1 MAMAMSRIPY
11 RDTGFFSTLIC
22 DLVEKHPA
30 LDDMVSRHPSIASF
44 GPQLKEKGEQFPA
57 AHRSVLTETLEKQYI
72 DLPFSEEVSANITLL
87 KNKSTFTVTT
97 GHQLNLFTGPLYFVF
112 KIISTIN
119 LCKQLKERY
128 PENDF
133 VPIYWMATED
143 HDFEEISYFN
153 FHGKKIKW
161 SKESKGAVGRLAID
175 DLKPLLD
182 LFEDSIGTNTA
193 ALQLKEW
200 INTSYRSSA
209 SLAEATL
216 RLVHQLFCSRGL
228 VILDADSPNLK
239 QLFTPYVRTELKEG
253 QCEKSVLTTIES
265 LQKNY
270 SDQYTPQVNPREI
283 NLFYLTDEVRERIV
297 RTPKGY
303 ETVESKIAFSN
314 AEMEEEIKLH
324 PERFSPNVLM
334 RPLYQEVI
342 LPNLCYIGGGG
353 EIAYWLQ
360 LKDYFSSQQILFPML
375 LLRNSAV
382 LVPEKTAKKI
392 NKLKLKQRDLFLKR
406 TPLIN
411 KKIRQISNIDLDL
424 QHLKQKLKEQFD
436 ELEALVN
443 ETDASFAGTVAA
455 QKQKQF
461 NGIDAL
467 EKRLLKAQ
475 KRKLVDH
482 VQRLGELHET
492 IFPGETLQER
502 NNNFFQF
509 YLAHGEDI
517 LALLFASLDP
527 LQLEFS
533 WIELP

>member
-1 MAMAMSRIPY
+1 MSLSRIPY
-11 RDTGFFSTLIC
+11 SDTGFFSTLIC
-22 DLVEKHPA
+22 DLVQQHPA
-30 LDDMVSRHPSIASF
+30 LNEMIGRHPSIASF
-44 GPQLKEKGEQFPA
+44 AQQLKEKKEQYPA
-57 AHRSVLTETLEKQYI
+57 EHRTVLCEKLEKQYK
-72 DLPFSEEVSANITLL
+72 DLPFSEKVSTNITLL
-87 KNKSTFTVTT
+87 KNKNTFTVTT
-97 GHQLNLFTGPLYFVF
+97 GHQLNLFTGPLYFVY

-153 FHGKKIKW
+153 FKGKKVKW
-161 SKESKGAVGRLAID
+161 SRESKGAVGRLPLD

-182 LFEDSIGTNTA
+182 LFEDSIGTNA
-193 ALQLKEW
+193 AAFQLKEW
-200 INTSYRSSA
+200 IKSSYRSST

-216 RLVHQLFCSRGL
+216 RLVHQLFSTHGL
-228 VILDADSPNLK
+228 VILDADCTDLK
-239 QLFTPYVRTELKEG
+239 KLFLPYVRTELEEG
-253 QCEKSVLTTIES
+253 QCEKTVLTSIET
-265 LQKNY
+265 LKQNY
-270 SDQYTPQVNPREI
+270 SDQYTPQVNPRAI
-283 NLFYLTDEVRERIV
+283 NLFYLTDTSRERIV
-297 RTPKGY
+297 RTQKGY
-303 ETVESKIAFSN
+303 ETVDTKIEFSP
-314 AEMEEEIKLH
+314 AQMEDEIELH

-360 LKDYFSSQQILFPML
+360 LKDYFTSQHILFPML

-392 NKLKLKQRDLFLKR
+392 DKLKLTRQDFFLKR
-406 TPLIN
+406 TSLIN
-411 KKIRQISNIDLDL
+411 KKIRQISNINLDL
-424 QHLKQKLKEQFD
+424 QHFKEILQEQFSALD
-436 ELEALVN
+436 ALVN

-461 NGIDAL
+461 NGIDTL

-482 VQRLGELHET
+482 VQRLSELHET
-492 IFPGETLQER
+492 IFPGESLQER

-509 YLAHGEDI
+509 YLEYGDDI
-517 LALLFASLDP
+517 LPLLFESLDP

-533 WIELP
+533 WIELT